1 MKEAYITDL
10 NGQYIEP
17 TLVADSVTGV
27 FDRREPDQQSTEKLR
42 ETKKQDDHQ
51 PKELPTVL
59 VGYTV
64 AVSLPDGLY
73 EPTFDVQGYRQ
84 ATSDY
89 EAGYTEYLA
98 AMAVYDS
105 EGEDSQ
111 PEPPKQVDGSSFWRN
126 GLTQQEIEAL
136 QPKPV
141 PSELDLLRVE
151 NAKLLLHVAELEAKS
166 EQHSEHTTAL
176 RAQNAELEA
185 KSKQHSEHTTALR
198 AQNAEL
204 DTKNEQLTQDHATL
218 LLQLAEK
225 GVI

>member
-10 NGQYIEP
+10 DGRYIEP

-27 FDRREPDQQSTEKLR
+27 FDRREPVQSDEEDPREMPQKDGQQ
-42 ETKKQDDHQ
+42 Q
-51 PKELPTVL
+51 PDEPRTVL

-64 AVSLPDGLY
+64 AVPLPDGLY

-84 ATSDY
+84 AMSDY
-89 EAGYTEYLA
+89 DAAYAGYLA
-98 AMAVYDS
+98 AMAVYDP
-105 EGEDSQ
+105 EGEDPQ
-111 PEPPKQVDGSSFWRN
+111 PQPPLPVDGSSFWSN
-126 GLTQQEIEAL
+126 GLTQEEIEAL

-151 NAKLLLHVAELEAKS
+151 NAKLLLHVADLEAKS
-166 EQHSEHTTAL
+166 EKHSKYTAAL
-176 RAQNAELEA
+176 RG
-185 KSKQHSEHTTALR
+185 
-198 AQNAEL
+198 QNAEL

>member
-1 MKEAYITDL
+1 MKEAILTDL
-10 NGQYIEP
+10 SGKYLDP

-27 FDRREPDQQSTEKLR
+27 FDRREPVQRDEEEVLEAQQPNDE
-42 ETKKQDDHQ
+42 Q
-51 PKELPTVL
+51 PAEPETVL

-64 AVSLPDGLY
+64 AIPFPDGLY

-84 ATSDY
+84 AMSDY
-89 EAGYTEYLA
+89 EAAYAEYIA
-98 AMAVYDS
+98 AMAEYDP
-105 EGEDSQ
+105 EEEDSQ
-111 PEPPKQVDGSSFWRN
+111 PKPLLLVDGPSFWRN
-126 GLTQQEIEAL
+126 GLSQEEIEAL

-176 RAQNAELEA
+176 
-185 KSKQHSEHTTALR
+185 H

-204 DTKNEQLTQDHATL
+204 DSKNEQLTQDHATL

>member
-1 MKEAYITDL
+1 MPRKD
-10 NGQYIEP
+10 G
-17 TLVADSVTGV
+17 
-27 FDRREPDQQSTEKLR
+27 DQQPDEPRS
-42 ETKKQDDHQ
+42 
-51 PKELPTVL
+51 VL

-64 AVSLPDGLY
+64 AVPLPDGLY

-84 ATSDY
+84 TMSDY
-89 EAGYTEYLA
+89 EEEYAEYLA
-98 AMAVYDS
+98 VMAVYDP

-111 PEPPKQVDGSSFWRN
+111 PQPPLLVDGHSFWRN
-126 GLTQQEIEAL
+126 GLTQEEIKAL

-166 EQHSEHTTAL
+166 EQHSEQTTAL
-176 RAQNAELEA
+176 
-185 KSKQHSEHTTALR
+185 H

-204 DTKNEQLTQDHATL
+204 DTKNEQLSQDHATL
-218 LLQLAEK
+218 LFQLAEK

>member
-1 MKEAYITDL
+1 MKYAFITDL
-10 NGQYIEP
+10 SGQYVEP

-27 FDRREPDQQSTEKLR
+27 FDRREPVQTDEGEVL
-42 ETKKQDDHQ
+42 ETKQ
-51 PKELPTVL
+51 PNDEQPAETETVL

-64 AVSLPDGLY
+64 AVPLPDGLY
-73 EPTFDVQGYRQ
+73 EPTFDVQGHRQ
-84 ATSDY
+84 AMSDY
-89 EAGYTEYLA
+89 EAAYAEYTAAKAEYEP
-98 AMAVYDS
+98 
-105 EGEDSQ
+105 EGEDPQ
-111 PEPPKQVDGSSFWRN
+111 PKPPPPVDGPSFWSN
-126 GLTQQEIEAL
+126 GLTQEEIEAL

-176 RAQNAELEA
+176 C
-185 KSKQHSEHTTALR
+185 